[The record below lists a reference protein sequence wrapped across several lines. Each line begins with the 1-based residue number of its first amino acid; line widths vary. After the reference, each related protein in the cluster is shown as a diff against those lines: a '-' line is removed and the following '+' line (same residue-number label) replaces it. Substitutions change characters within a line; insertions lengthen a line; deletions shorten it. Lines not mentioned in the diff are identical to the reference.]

1 MYKDLKFTMAVTV
14 TVEGYYEV
22 VALMQTYNLSWEEFG
37 ETVLMGLSN
46 EVFGRDPY
54 SKDTMYIYRVSP
66 RGCHYFDAKVE
77 SGLFTEVAKI
87 QFEVNQPQSVKVEDA
102 N

>member
-1 MYKDLKFTMAVTV
+1 VYKDLKFTMSSTV

-22 VALMQTYNLSWEEFG
+22 VALMAQYNLSWEEFG
-37 ETVLMGLSN
+37 EAVLMGLSS
-46 EVFGRDPY
+46 EAFGRDEY
-54 SKDTMYIYRVSP
+54 SQDTMYIYRVSP
-66 RGCHYFDAKVE
+66 KGYHYFDAKVE
-77 SGLFTEVAKI
+77 SELFEEVAKI